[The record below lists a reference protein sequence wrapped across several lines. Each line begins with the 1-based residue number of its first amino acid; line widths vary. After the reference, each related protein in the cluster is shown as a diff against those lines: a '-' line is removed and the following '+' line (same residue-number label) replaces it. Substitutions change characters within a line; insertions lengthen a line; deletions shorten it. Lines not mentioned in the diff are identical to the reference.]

1 MKKIICIG
9 ECGLD
14 IIFRNGKPVDSA
26 PGGRIVN
33 AAAMLAGMKLPVIMA
48 SEASTDSVGEI
59 VIGFLKD
66 AGVDISSIDRYPDG
80 RTPVTLYFTD
90 NDDKLTSVTRYEQY
104 PPECFDIVWP
114 RVDEGDIVVFGGFYA
129 LDPRMRP
136 RMTQLLQHCSERKAV
151 LVYLPGFL
159 PQMEPRITRVM
170 PAILENL
177 EYANLV
183 IARNTDLKF
192 IFGAD
197 TDNAAYH
204 NHIDFYCRSLI
215 CADIINHR
223 LSYYSGK
230 EVTSVDIPAER
241 LQSLC
246 WRAGVV
252 AGVVSALFSL
262 DATPDLLDTPADDIR
277 TRVLESAARPAQ
289 AIS

>member
-66 AGVDISSIDRYPDG
+66 AGVDISSVDRYPDG

-170 PAILENL
+170 PAIL
-177 EYANLV
+177 
-183 IARNTDLKF
+183 
-192 IFGAD
+192 
-197 TDNAAYH
+197 
-204 NHIDFYCRSLI
+204 
-215 CADIINHR
+215 
-223 LSYYSGK
+223 
-230 EVTSVDIPAER
+230 
-241 LQSLC
+241 
-246 WRAGVV
+246 
-252 AGVVSALFSL
+252 
-262 DATPDLLDTPADDIR
+262 
-277 TRVLESAARPAQ
+277 
-289 AIS
+289 